1 MSIVNRGKSPAV
13 LEEKL
18 DFGSIEGEGSQKKGK
33 TR

>member
-13 LEEKL
+13 LEDKL
-18 DFGSIEGEGSQKKGK
+18 DFRSIVGEGSKNKGK